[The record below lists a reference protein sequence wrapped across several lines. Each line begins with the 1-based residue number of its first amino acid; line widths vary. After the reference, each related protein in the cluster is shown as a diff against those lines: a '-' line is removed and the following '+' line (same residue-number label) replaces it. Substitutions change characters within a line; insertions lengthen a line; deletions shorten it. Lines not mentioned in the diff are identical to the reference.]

1 MIERMRLVLKIWQII
16 RKYDIGQL
24 WFALEL
30 LDEAGPEGQQVASNS
45 EERR

>member
-24 WFALEL
+24 WFSLEL
-30 LDEAGPEGQQVASNS
+30 LNETGPEGQQVISDS